1 MRAFVALDL
10 PEPLITAVARLQ
22 AGLDV
27 GRRVPEENLHLTLAF
42 LGEVPERVL
51 NDVAEAMMSL
61 AAPAVEITLTGLDVM
76 GGAEPALV
84 CATVEAV
91 PALVTLQEKVMRLCR
106 VAGVDLDRRR
116 FRPHVTLA
124 RFSRSLN
131 TKDDRDLRDYLKL
144 NGRYRSETHLATRV
158 TLYESH
164 MTKDGSIYTPL
175 SDIYLRQP

>member
-1 MRAFVALDL
+1 M

-42 LGEVPERVL
+42 LGEVSEPLV

-61 AAPAVEITLTGLDVM
+61 SAPAVDLTLTGLDVM
-76 GGAEPALV
+76 GGAEPSLV
-84 CATVEAV
+84 CATAEAV
-91 PALVTLQEKVMRLCR
+91 PALVTLQEKVMRMVR
-106 VAGVDLDRRR
+106 VAGVDLERRR

-124 RFSRSLN
+124 RFSRALN
-131 TKDDRDLRDYLKL
+131 TKDDKALRDFLKL

-164 MTKDGSIYTPL
+164 LTKEGSIYDPL